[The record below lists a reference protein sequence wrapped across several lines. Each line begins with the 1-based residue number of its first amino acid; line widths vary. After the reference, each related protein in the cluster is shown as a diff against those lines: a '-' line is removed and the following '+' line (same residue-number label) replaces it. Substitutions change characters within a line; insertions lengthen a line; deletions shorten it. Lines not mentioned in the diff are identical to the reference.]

1 MRSASR
7 LLSFLVVLCFLAA
20 FSTTTFAKSAA
31 SPQVDNG
38 ATAPSRVTQAIDDNN
53 TMRLAGNTRPEAI
66 LANDRGP
73 VPDGYDF
80 DHILLVL
87 QRSPEQEQELKTLIE
102 SLNDRNSPNFHHWM
116 TPEEFG
122 RYGVAQEDIDKVTGW
137 LESNGFRV
145 NTVYANHMMID
156 FSGSA
161 ASVRTAFHTSMH
173 YLEVRGEQHIS
184 NVGDP
189 WVPAALAPVVKGTFS
204 LNDFKPHP
212 MYRSKT
218 DYTFGGCASSADV
231 PTEPGTCYAVTPQD
245 NAVIYNLNPLWSAGV
260 TGQGQTIALVEDT
273 DTYTPSGGTFAS
285 DWNTY
290 VTTFGLSGYGG
301 TYTEAHPGGCADPGS
316 NADDGEAAIDV
327 EMASS
332 FAPGASIQLISCG
345 SGSFTFGG
353 VLALSN
359 LVNASGPYPN
369 VVSMSYGLCE
379 AGTGNGA
386 NAYFYN
392 TFEQTAAQGISA
404 FVSSG
409 DEGPSSCS
417 SLFGTDYDVTTLG
430 VTGWGESPYNVSVG
444 GTDFEDVYNL
454 KAAANGGAPLST
466 YWSSTNS
473 ATYGSALSYIPEMPW
488 DDSCANVLI
497 SEVANNTFT
506 TYGSTGTCNKSPF
519 NTTSGY
525 ESPGAGSGGA
535 SNCATGNGGASQTSA
550 AVSDAYCQG
559 YPKPSYQAGSSLS
572 GGQAVYGMP
581 NDGLRDIPDV
591 SMFAANGVWGHFE
604 TVCWS
609 DPTQTSGGAVSCS
622 GAPSTW
628 SGFGGTSVAAPSLA
642 GIQALVNQK
651 TGENWGNP
659 NPIYYQIAQNEY
671 GTAGGSFL
679 GGSCNSSNGSGN
691 SCVFNDI
698 TQGDIDVGCE
708 DDGTT
713 AESHCYKP
721 SGTFGVDSTD
731 VISGTVIV
739 SGGVGYTSAP
749 TCTVAG
755 PTNSNPYKTPAGAT
769 LFAGGTQ
776 ATCTAAFASG
786 STSATYT
793 IKFIASGST
802 INTDYPNQLGFN
814 IGGVTYTFVTS
825 LTGAPANSVLLVTS
839 GSTGTQE
846 TDNAKNLEAAINAT
860 SSQCTTAPCFSTG
873 TTANPVATATES
885 TSTVTTTAKTA
896 GYAGNFSVS
905 LASTNVF
912 FQALEVVTISQTATG
927 AGPGYVSAI
936 TVAAGSSGYGPQ
948 TPITLTGGGG
958 SGAIAVANTTA
969 GTASS
974 SYQPSYGAAPGYD
987 MATGLGSVNAYNM
1000 VNNCVWSSSCQTI
1013 TFTTNA
1019 PASAADGSNFTVA
1032 ATATSGLAVT
1042 FTSSG
1047 YCSNAGAT
1055 YTMTSG
1061 SGTCSVIAN
1070 QAGNSSYSAAPT
1082 VTETTNATKAATSIA
1097 VSSVSPSSE
1106 DYGSTSP
1113 VTITAV
1119 LSWSGSSS
1127 APTASDVIIGGNG
1140 AGSYSA
1146 TSCGPAS
1153 GDTLTCNATYS
1164 PTGTELPGSYNET
1177 AAFSGD
1183 SNYTASSSTQTGNF
1197 TINAATSTTT
1207 VGSTPNPSTYAQ
1219 QVVFTATINGE
1230 NNFTKI
1236 PPGKNGRNK
1245 RVALNPDV
1253 TGTVAWSANTGCGTT
1268 AVTSGN
1274 PGIATCTTS
1283 AATHLPVGND
1293 TVTAAYS
1300 GDSNHS
1306 GSTGS
1311 VVQVVQGGIATT
1323 INVTNVNPTNEDFA
1337 ADTPV
1342 AITAV
1347 LSWTGHGAAPTASD
1361 VTIGGTGN
1369 GTYGATSCS
1378 PRSGDTITCQ
1388 ATYTPTNADVA
1399 GSYTE
1404 TATFSGDTNYSGS
1417 TSPQTGNFTI
1427 NAATSTTVVTTSGSP
1442 STFGQSVTFT
1452 AAVSGE
1458 NNFVKGGKKGMRGQD
1473 VTGTVAWS
1481 SNTGCGT
1488 TAVTSGNP
1496 GTATCTTTTL
1506 PGGTDT
1512 ISATYS
1518 GDSNH
1523 GGSTGS
1529 FNQVVNP
1536 ASQTITFSQN
1546 APASAVYNSSFTVA
1560 ANASSGLAVTYA
1572 SSGSCGNAGATY
1584 TMTSGTGACSVTAN
1598 QPGNSDYA
1606 AATPVTESVNATK
1619 ASQSIA
1625 VTTPAPATATLKSS
1639 FTVVATAPSGT
1650 VTFGSAGGCTNAGGT
1665 YTMAS
1670 SGKVACTETMNAAAN
1685 SNYAAAAQVTE
1696 TTTVAAAIPPTVSF
1710 TGAPTSAP
1718 YQSTFSVTA
1727 TTNAG
1732 VAATITSTGP
1742 CTVSGTTVTMTSGAG
1757 TCALKASWPA
1767 TDVYKAAT
1775 ATQRT
1780 TAEKIAPT
1788 VTFTGAPGSAAYL
1801 STFPVTTTTNDGV
1814 TPTITS
1820 TTGTVCSVS
1829 SGVVTMKNG
1838 TGTCTVRA
1846 LWAANSDYLAATLE
1860 QSTTATMLNT
1870 TTTITNTVAGTNPL
1884 RVTVSFTVSNG
1895 TATAVAG
1902 NVTVNAASGQS
1913 CTGTVASGKCVLT
1926 FTAAETTTLTAGYA
1940 GNSDNNPSSSASF
1953 PLTVY

>member
-1 MRSASR
+1 M
-7 LLSFLVVLCFLAA
+7 
-20 FSTTTFAKSAA
+20 
-31 SPQVDNG
+31 
-38 ATAPSRVTQAIDDNN
+38 
-53 TMRLAGNTRPEAI
+53 
-66 LANDRGP
+66 
-73 VPDGYDF
+73 
-80 DHILLVL
+80 
-87 QRSPEQEQELKTLIE
+87 
-102 SLNDRNSPNFHHWM
+102 
-116 TPEEFG
+116 
-122 RYGVAQEDIDKVTGW
+122 
-137 LESNGFRV
+137 
-145 NTVYANHMMID
+145 
-156 FSGSA
+156 
-161 ASVRTAFHTSMH
+161 
-173 YLEVRGEQHIS
+173 
-184 NVGDP
+184 
-189 WVPAALAPVVKGTFS
+189 
-204 LNDFKPHP
+204 
-212 MYRSKT
+212 
-218 DYTFGGCASSADV
+218 
-231 PTEPGTCYAVTPQD
+231 
-245 NAVIYNLNPLWSAGV
+245 
-260 TGQGQTIALVEDT
+260 
-273 DTYTPSGGTFAS
+273 
-285 DWNTY
+285 
-290 VTTFGLSGYGG
+290 
-301 TYTEAHPGGCADPGS
+301 
-316 NADDGEAAIDV
+316 
-327 EMASS
+327 
-332 FAPGASIQLISCG
+332 
-345 SGSFTFGG
+345 
-353 VLALSN
+353 
-359 LVNASGPYPN
+359 
-369 VVSMSYGLCE
+369 
-379 AGTGNGA
+379 
-386 NAYFYN
+386 
-392 TFEQTAAQGISA
+392 
-404 FVSSG
+404 
-409 DEGPSSCS
+409 
-417 SLFGTDYDVTTLG
+417 
-430 VTGWGESPYNVSVG
+430 
-444 GTDFEDVYNL
+444 
-454 KAAANGGAPLST
+454 
-466 YWSSTNS
+466 
-473 ATYGSALSYIPEMPW
+473 
-488 DDSCANVLI
+488 
-497 SEVANNTFT
+497 
-506 TYGSTGTCNKSPF
+506 
-519 NTTSGY
+519 
-525 ESPGAGSGGA
+525 
-535 SNCATGNGGASQTSA
+535 
-550 AVSDAYCQG
+550 
-559 YPKPSYQAGSSLS
+559 
-572 GGQAVYGMP
+572 
-581 NDGLRDIPDV
+581 
-591 SMFAANGVWGHFE
+591 
-604 TVCWS
+604 
-609 DPTQTSGGAVSCS
+609 
-622 GAPSTW
+622 
-628 SGFGGTSVAAPSLA
+628 
-642 GIQALVNQK
+642 
-651 TGENWGNP
+651 
-659 NPIYYQIAQNEY
+659 
-671 GTAGGSFL
+671 
-679 GGSCNSSNGSGN
+679 
-691 SCVFNDI
+691 
-698 TQGDIDVGCE
+698 
-708 DDGTT
+708 
-713 AESHCYKP
+713 
-721 SGTFGVDSTD
+721 
-731 VISGTVIV
+731 
-739 SGGVGYTSAP
+739 
-749 TCTVAG
+749 
-755 PTNSNPYKTPAGAT
+755 
-769 LFAGGTQ
+769 
-776 ATCTAAFASG
+776 
-786 STSATYT
+786 
-793 IKFIASGST
+793 
-802 INTDYPNQLGFN
+802 
-814 IGGVTYTFVTS
+814 
-825 LTGAPANSVLLVTS
+825 
-839 GSTGTQE
+839 
-846 TDNAKNLEAAINAT
+846 
-860 SSQCTTAPCFSTG
+860 
-873 TTANPVATATES
+873 
-885 TSTVTTTAKTA
+885 
-896 GYAGNFSVS
+896 
-905 LASTNVF
+905 
-912 FQALEVVTISQTATG
+912 
-927 AGPGYVSAI
+927 
-936 TVAAGSSGYGPQ
+936 
-948 TPITLTGGGG
+948 
-958 SGAIAVANTTA
+958 
-969 GTASS
+969 
-974 SYQPSYGAAPGYD
+974 
-987 MATGLGSVNAYNM
+987 
-1000 VNNCVWSSSCQTI
+1000 
-1013 TFTTNA
+1013 
-1019 PASAADGSNFTVA
+1019 
-1032 ATATSGLAVT
+1032 
-1042 FTSSG
+1042 
-1047 YCSNAGAT
+1047 
-1055 YTMTSG
+1055 
-1061 SGTCSVIAN
+1061 
-1070 QAGNSSYSAAPT
+1070 
-1082 VTETTNATKAATSIA
+1082 
-1097 VSSVSPSSE
+1097 SPSSE

>member
-1 MRSASR
+1 
-7 LLSFLVVLCFLAA
+7 
-20 FSTTTFAKSAA
+20 
-31 SPQVDNG
+31 
-38 ATAPSRVTQAIDDNN
+38 
-53 TMRLAGNTRPEAI
+53 
-66 LANDRGP
+66 
-73 VPDGYDF
+73 
-80 DHILLVL
+80 
-87 QRSPEQEQELKTLIE
+87 
-102 SLNDRNSPNFHHWM
+102 
-116 TPEEFG
+116 
-122 RYGVAQEDIDKVTGW
+122 
-137 LESNGFRV
+137 
-145 NTVYANHMMID
+145 
-156 FSGSA
+156 
-161 ASVRTAFHTSMH
+161 
-173 YLEVRGEQHIS
+173 
-184 NVGDP
+184 
-189 WVPAALAPVVKGTFS
+189 
-204 LNDFKPHP
+204 
-212 MYRSKT
+212 
-218 DYTFGGCASSADV
+218 
-231 PTEPGTCYAVTPQD
+231 
-245 NAVIYNLNPLWSAGV
+245 
-260 TGQGQTIALVEDT
+260 
-273 DTYTPSGGTFAS
+273 
-285 DWNTY
+285 
-290 VTTFGLSGYGG
+290 
-301 TYTEAHPGGCADPGS
+301 
-316 NADDGEAAIDV
+316 
-327 EMASS
+327 
-332 FAPGASIQLISCG
+332 
-345 SGSFTFGG
+345 
-353 VLALSN
+353 
-359 LVNASGPYPN
+359 
-369 VVSMSYGLCE
+369 
-379 AGTGNGA
+379 
-386 NAYFYN
+386 
-392 TFEQTAAQGISA
+392 
-404 FVSSG
+404 
-409 DEGPSSCS
+409 
-417 SLFGTDYDVTTLG
+417 
-430 VTGWGESPYNVSVG
+430 
-444 GTDFEDVYNL
+444 
-454 KAAANGGAPLST
+454 
-466 YWSSTNS
+466 
-473 ATYGSALSYIPEMPW
+473 
-488 DDSCANVLI
+488 
-497 SEVANNTFT
+497 
-506 TYGSTGTCNKSPF
+506 
-519 NTTSGY
+519 
-525 ESPGAGSGGA
+525 
-535 SNCATGNGGASQTSA
+535 
-550 AVSDAYCQG
+550 
-559 YPKPSYQAGSSLS
+559 
-572 GGQAVYGMP
+572 MP

-749 TCTVAG
+749 TCAVAG

>member
-1 MRSASR
+1 
-7 LLSFLVVLCFLAA
+7 
-20 FSTTTFAKSAA
+20 
-31 SPQVDNG
+31 
-38 ATAPSRVTQAIDDNN
+38 
-53 TMRLAGNTRPEAI
+53 
-66 LANDRGP
+66 
-73 VPDGYDF
+73 
-80 DHILLVL
+80 
-87 QRSPEQEQELKTLIE
+87 
-102 SLNDRNSPNFHHWM
+102 
-116 TPEEFG
+116 
-122 RYGVAQEDIDKVTGW
+122 
-137 LESNGFRV
+137 
-145 NTVYANHMMID
+145 
-156 FSGSA
+156 
-161 ASVRTAFHTSMH
+161 
-173 YLEVRGEQHIS
+173 
-184 NVGDP
+184 
-189 WVPAALAPVVKGTFS
+189 
-204 LNDFKPHP
+204 
-212 MYRSKT
+212 
-218 DYTFGGCASSADV
+218 
-231 PTEPGTCYAVTPQD
+231 
-245 NAVIYNLNPLWSAGV
+245 
-260 TGQGQTIALVEDT
+260 
-273 DTYTPSGGTFAS
+273 
-285 DWNTY
+285 
-290 VTTFGLSGYGG
+290 
-301 TYTEAHPGGCADPGS
+301 
-316 NADDGEAAIDV
+316 
-327 EMASS
+327 
-332 FAPGASIQLISCG
+332 
-345 SGSFTFGG
+345 
-353 VLALSN
+353 
-359 LVNASGPYPN
+359 
-369 VVSMSYGLCE
+369 
-379 AGTGNGA
+379 
-386 NAYFYN
+386 
-392 TFEQTAAQGISA
+392 
-404 FVSSG
+404 
-409 DEGPSSCS
+409 
-417 SLFGTDYDVTTLG
+417 
-430 VTGWGESPYNVSVG
+430 
-444 GTDFEDVYNL
+444 
-454 KAAANGGAPLST
+454 
-466 YWSSTNS
+466 
-473 ATYGSALSYIPEMPW
+473 
-488 DDSCANVLI
+488 
-497 SEVANNTFT
+497 
-506 TYGSTGTCNKSPF
+506 
-519 NTTSGY
+519 
-525 ESPGAGSGGA
+525 
-535 SNCATGNGGASQTSA
+535 
-550 AVSDAYCQG
+550 
-559 YPKPSYQAGSSLS
+559 
-572 GGQAVYGMP
+572 MP

-1870 TTTITNTVAGTNPL
+1870 TTIITNTVAGTNPL

>member
-1 MRSASR
+1 
-7 LLSFLVVLCFLAA
+7 
-20 FSTTTFAKSAA
+20 
-31 SPQVDNG
+31 
-38 ATAPSRVTQAIDDNN
+38 
-53 TMRLAGNTRPEAI
+53 
-66 LANDRGP
+66 
-73 VPDGYDF
+73 
-80 DHILLVL
+80 
-87 QRSPEQEQELKTLIE
+87 
-102 SLNDRNSPNFHHWM
+102 
-116 TPEEFG
+116 
-122 RYGVAQEDIDKVTGW
+122 
-137 LESNGFRV
+137 
-145 NTVYANHMMID
+145 
-156 FSGSA
+156 
-161 ASVRTAFHTSMH
+161 
-173 YLEVRGEQHIS
+173 
-184 NVGDP
+184 
-189 WVPAALAPVVKGTFS
+189 
-204 LNDFKPHP
+204 
-212 MYRSKT
+212 
-218 DYTFGGCASSADV
+218 
-231 PTEPGTCYAVTPQD
+231 
-245 NAVIYNLNPLWSAGV
+245 
-260 TGQGQTIALVEDT
+260 
-273 DTYTPSGGTFAS
+273 
-285 DWNTY
+285 
-290 VTTFGLSGYGG
+290 
-301 TYTEAHPGGCADPGS
+301 
-316 NADDGEAAIDV
+316 
-327 EMASS
+327 
-332 FAPGASIQLISCG
+332 
-345 SGSFTFGG
+345 
-353 VLALSN
+353 
-359 LVNASGPYPN
+359 
-369 VVSMSYGLCE
+369 
-379 AGTGNGA
+379 
-386 NAYFYN
+386 
-392 TFEQTAAQGISA
+392 
-404 FVSSG
+404 
-409 DEGPSSCS
+409 
-417 SLFGTDYDVTTLG
+417 
-430 VTGWGESPYNVSVG
+430 
-444 GTDFEDVYNL
+444 
-454 KAAANGGAPLST
+454 
-466 YWSSTNS
+466 
-473 ATYGSALSYIPEMPW
+473 
-488 DDSCANVLI
+488 
-497 SEVANNTFT
+497 
-506 TYGSTGTCNKSPF
+506 
-519 NTTSGY
+519 
-525 ESPGAGSGGA
+525 
-535 SNCATGNGGASQTSA
+535 
-550 AVSDAYCQG
+550 
-559 YPKPSYQAGSSLS
+559 
-572 GGQAVYGMP
+572 MP

>member
-1 MRSASR
+1 
-7 LLSFLVVLCFLAA
+7 
-20 FSTTTFAKSAA
+20 
-31 SPQVDNG
+31 
-38 ATAPSRVTQAIDDNN
+38 
-53 TMRLAGNTRPEAI
+53 MRLAGNTRPEAI

-839 GSTGTQE
+839 GTTSTQE

-1140 AGSYSA
+1140 AGSYGA

-1230 NNFTKI
+1230 NNFVKG
-1236 PPGKNGRNK
+1236 GKKGIRGQ
-1245 RVALNPDV
+1245 DV
-1253 TGTVAWSANTGCGTT
+1253 TGTVTWSSNTGCGTT

-1710 TGAPTSAP
+1710 TGAPTSAS

-1926 FTAAETTTLTAGYA
+1926 FTVAETTTLTAGYA